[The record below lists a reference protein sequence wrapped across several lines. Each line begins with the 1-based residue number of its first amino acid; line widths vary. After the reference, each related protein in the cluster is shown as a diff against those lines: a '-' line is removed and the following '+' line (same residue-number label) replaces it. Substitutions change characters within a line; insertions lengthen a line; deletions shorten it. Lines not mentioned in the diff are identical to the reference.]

1 MAKSIQDDK
10 SVHAAVLDFS
20 KAFDNVPHVRLLSK
34 LLHYGICGPLLN
46 CFVSYPTNRT
56 QSVVCDGKCSKP
68 VPVTSGVPQG
78 TVLGPLLFLL
88 YVNDMP
94 DNLRF
99 SLRLFADDAL
109 PYGVISMVKD
119 GDQLQDDRR
128 QLEVWHTKWQMV
140 FNPSKCRTIC
150 ISTKKVPPQRKYIF
164 CGVELDQVE
173 YISYLGVLLNED
185 MKWPKHVTPVSGKV
199 SKVLAMIKSNL
210 WNCPKNVKASAQ
222 APIVRPKLEYACA
235 T

>member
-68 VPVTSGVPQG
+68 APVTSGVPQG

-88 YVNDMP
+88 YVNDML

-173 YISYLGVLLNED
+173 YISYLGV
-185 MKWPKHVTPVSGKV
+185 
-199 SKVLAMIKSNL
+199 
-210 WNCPKNVKASAQ
+210 
-222 APIVRPKLEYACA
+222 
-235 T
+235 